1 MQSSFTAQELGA
13 YLQGTIQIRRETPAL
28 TTLPVSF
35 QGSLAITALQRA
47 FPGHYLTAS
56 TMPPATTDTALFKLA
71 RPPLSTPCLNL
82 ARLRRGAGNADPGS
96 DNAAD
101 DATNLQPN
109 VCANIAIADT
119 PLTHLADVWSTA
131 PVP

>member
-1 MQSSFTAQELGA
+1 MPFLWLVHALGPFRALNCSINWMQSSFTAQELGA

-56 TMPPATTDTALFKLA
+56 TMPPATTDTALFKLV
-71 RPPLSTPCLNL
+71 RPPLAL
-82 ARLRRGAGNADPGS
+82 
-96 DNAAD
+96 
-101 DATNLQPN
+101 
-109 VCANIAIADT
+109 
-119 PLTHLADVWSTA
+119 
-131 PVP
+131 PV